1 MGSDDGMVLED
12 VEVIPLGLVKRR
24 LGGRDRLIVP
34 AGQSVKAT
42 LARLGVDPR
51 STMVR
56 VNGRQVA
63 REYVLRAGDKVT
75 LLHLIMG
82 G

>member
-1 MGSDDGMVLED
+1 
-12 VEVIPLGLVKRR
+12 
-24 LGGRDRLIVP
+24 
-34 AGQSVKAT
+34 
-42 LARLGVDPR
+42 
-51 STMVR
+51 MVR